1 MAMKIDQSEC
11 TSCAACEPVCPTKSV
26 AEKKGMYKINA
37 ETCTECKDVDGGPQC
52 VEACPAGDSCIIKV

>member
-11 TSCAACEPVCPTKSV
+11 TSCAACEPVCPTKSI

-37 ETCTECKDVDGGPQC
+37 ATCTECQDVAGGPQC
-52 VEACPAGDSCIIKV
+52 VVACPAGDSCIVMV